1 MKRFML
7 IAGAVCLSLCQLV
20 AQEAGRDERPDSLQG
35 PERRMVE
42 PPDPEKEAKAQ
53 TDRLKEALQ
62 LTDKQYKKIY
72 KLNLKEQKERLEAR
86 SGRPG
91 NGRPMPPDGMR
102 PPGGNGGNFPPQM
115 GEGDFP
121 PRMGMPPSD
130 LEERA
135 EKQRKQAEKRDKK
148 MKKILTDEQYAR
160 WKAMKLA
167 QPERFPHQGD
177 KPTGKPDEAR

>member
-160 WKAMKLA
+160 WKAMKPA
-167 QPERFPHQGD
+167 QPERPPHNGD
-177 KPTGKPDEAR
+177 KPADKPDEAR

>member
-1 MKRFML
+1 
-7 IAGAVCLSLCQLV
+7 
-20 AQEAGRDERPDSLQG
+20 
-35 PERRMVE
+35 
-42 PPDPEKEAKAQ
+42 
-53 TDRLKEALQ
+53 
-62 LTDKQYKKIY
+62 
-72 KLNLKEQKERLEAR
+72 
-86 SGRPG
+86 
-91 NGRPMPPDGMR
+91 
-102 PPGGNGGNFPPQM
+102 
-115 GEGDFP
+115 
-121 PRMGMPPSD
+121 MPPSD